1 MIELEYMKIRLVH
14 LLQWKTV
21 DYFVQLTLVAHFVNL
36 NTVKCFLCI
45 HFQSCKQ
52 SDWSIEI
59 STLHRTRE
67 LLRCSKFRS

>member
-14 LLQWKTV
+14 LLQWQTV
-21 DYFVQLTLVAHFVNL
+21 DHFVQLTLVAHFVIL
-36 NTVKCFLCI
+36 NTGKCFVCI
-45 HFQSCKQ
+45 HFQWSKQ

-59 STLHRTRE
+59 PTLHRTRE